1 MGVPVVVG
9 WAAGDVAA
17 GLMSTIGAFTA
28 LYGGDR
34 PYLNRAGHLAVVA
47 MAFAVAVSLGV
58 WAASSPFLVVSTVA
72 WIAVVSTFLCNAL
85 RVGPPGAYMFTLA
98 CAAGTG
104 MHAEHLSPLDTG
116 LLVLA
121 GGAFAWLMHMGGA
134 LFWPRGPEKASVAAA
149 GKAVARFIEGVG
161 GPQQDT
167 ARHSAASAMHK
178 SWTTLVSHQPPR
190 PRPNGA
196 LSRLRA
202 LNRELNL
209 LFVEAVNAASQGKP
223 MPQAKVDMALR
234 VADQAENPPP
244 SGEYTDPNHVPLG
257 HPGLLESLRE
267 AFRPWSPSV
276 LVATRVGVAAIVA
289 GTIGAA
295 LGLERAYWTTA
306 AAVLMLHQGF
316 DWVRT
321 LQRGVERL
329 SGTWIGLILAGTI
342 LWIHPKASG
351 WLPPLCCFNSSSKW
365 SSFETMPLRS
375 CSLRRRR

>member
-72 WIAVVSTFLCNAL
+72 WIAVVSTLLCNAL
-85 RVGPPGAYMFTLA
+85 RVGPPGAYMFMLA

-104 MHAEHLSPLDTG
+104 MHAEHLGPLDTG

-121 GGAFAWLMHMGGA
+121 GGGFAWLMHMGGA
-134 LFWPRGPEKASVAAA
+134 LFWPRGPEKAAVAAA
-149 GKAVARFIEGVG
+149 GKAVARFIEAVG

-167 ARHSAASAMHK
+167 ARHSAASAMHE

-267 AFRPWSPSV
+267 AFRPWSPSI
-276 LVATRVGVAAIVA
+276 LVAARVGVAAIVA
-289 GTIGAA
+289 GTIG
-295 LGLERAYWTTA
+295 
-306 AAVLMLHQGF
+306 V
-316 DWVRT
+316 DWVWNVRI
-321 LQRGVERL
+321 GRL
-329 SGTWIGLILAGTI
+329 L
-342 LWIHPKASG
+342 
-351 WLPPLCCFNSSSKW
+351 LPF
-365 SSFETMPLRS
+365 
-375 CSLRRRR
+375 